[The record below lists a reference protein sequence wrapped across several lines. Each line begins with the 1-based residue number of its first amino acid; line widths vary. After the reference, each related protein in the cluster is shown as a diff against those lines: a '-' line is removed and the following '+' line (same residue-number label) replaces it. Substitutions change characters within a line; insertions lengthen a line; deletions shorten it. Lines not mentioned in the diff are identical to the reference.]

1 MSKEAKFSNDRIKDM
16 LGYNWEA
23 TRRHFFFFIGE
34 LTWKGPHSSMNRWQP
49 CCSGDATD
57 TCLGGRHFGS
67 SQAWV
72 VHDRLGG
79 LDVHAAY
86 LLDVGYNRIHDD
98 RPPPMNSGNS
108 LVTSKANSGLL

>member
-1 MSKEAKFSNDRIKDM
+1 
-16 LGYNWEA
+16 
-23 TRRHFFFFIGE
+23 
-34 LTWKGPHSSMNRWQP
+34 MNRWQP

-108 LVTSKANSGLL
+108 LVTSKANSGLLQKLASLVSGAPIWYVKALSVDGSWQFITALHGVELSQFF